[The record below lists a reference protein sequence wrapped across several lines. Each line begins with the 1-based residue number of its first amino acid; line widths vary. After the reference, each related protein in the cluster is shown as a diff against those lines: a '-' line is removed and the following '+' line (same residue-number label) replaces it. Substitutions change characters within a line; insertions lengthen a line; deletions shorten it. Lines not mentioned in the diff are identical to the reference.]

1 MRLYYTLMDSRQCY
15 FTLKTVNFTSME
27 EDRDILLSI
36 ARTLSSIC
44 TNILVQEQ
52 KLTKKKGPVHQGVI
66 YLVMPKELAWEETLL
81 SRTNK
86 AKEEGGDGG
95 DSVEEGEM
103 WEEEEEEEDER
114 EQSLS
119 MPASPTLPKRPV

>member
-1 MRLYYTLMDSRQCY
+1 MRLYYTLMDSKQCY

-36 ARTLSSIC
+36 ASTLSSIC

-66 YLVMPKELAWEETLL
+66 YLLMPKELAWEETLL

-86 AKEEGGDGG
+86 AKEEGKY
-95 DSVEEGEM
+95 SVEEGEM
-103 WEEEEEEEDER
+103 CKEEEEEEDER

-119 MPASPTLPKRPV
+119 MPASPTLPKRHV